1 MVVLLL
7 SRSNVND
14 PNTVAITFELIDE
27 FFKFIK
33 KNSRPIHGTFDFK
46 FLLKGIKIV
55 LESEFEASIS
65 KVLYFIYDNFTIFP
79 Q

>member
-27 FFKFIK
+27 FFKSIK
-33 KNSRPIHGTFDFK
+33 KNERPIHGTFDFK

-55 LESEFEASIS
+55 L
-65 KVLYFIYDNFTIFP
+65 
-79 Q
+79 